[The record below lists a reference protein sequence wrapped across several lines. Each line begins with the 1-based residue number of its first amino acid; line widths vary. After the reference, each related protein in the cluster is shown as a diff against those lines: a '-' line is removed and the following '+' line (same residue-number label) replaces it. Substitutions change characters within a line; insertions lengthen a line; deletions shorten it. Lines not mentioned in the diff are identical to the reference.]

1 MALSFFRVSSSSF
14 RFAAWGLLGLSIGCF
29 SPKPPQAD
37 LASEV
42 AADASAVTDE
52 ASTPRETL
60 NKTTQNVLTLDEAIA
75 AGGVRATGEVSSTNP
90 LLQSAD
96 VYRTQVAKMGAMAVQ
111 QAIQIRDAQ
120 SIQDPKPL
128 NHSQLMAEIIK
139 PGQPNGIQLP
149 MLPYYQEYAWDESTQ
164 ALIVVDFPA
173 RIEAREKKR

>member
-1 MALSFFRVSSSSF
+1 MALTSVRFSSCSYGLSVW
-14 RFAAWGLLGLSIGCF
+14 ALLGLSAGCF

-37 LASEV
+37 SATEAV
-42 AADASAVTDE
+42 ADASGVTDE

-60 NKTTQNVLTLDEAIA
+60 NKTTQNVLNHDEAIA
-75 AGGVRATGEVSSTNP
+75 AGGVRASGEVSATNP
-90 LLQSAD
+90 LLQTAD
-96 VYRTQVAKMGAMAVQ
+96 VYRTQVAKIGAMAVQ

-128 NHSQLMAEIIK
+128 NHAQLMAEIIK

-164 ALIVVDFPA
+164 ALVVVDFPA
-173 RIEAREKKR
+173 RVEAREKNR